1 MRIRIE
7 REREKKNKG
16 TEGNEAK
23 KWWKSEMENK
33 NYTFVVQNGKHI
45 YTDRPMKAAIFFYFY
60 YYFHGC
66 SGCWLKIPK
75 PIILLVLF
83 VVVVRHHRLLPY
95 IFFSFN
101 LVFFFISFCFD
112 SVDVKIPFR
121 PYTFEFFFVF
131 TFGSIFFFFLF
142 GTNKRKK

>member
-7 REREKKNKG
+7 RERERKKNKE

-45 YTDRPMKAAIFFYFY
+45 YIQTGQWKRLFFFYFY

-83 VVVVRHHRLLPY
+83 IVVVRHHRLLPY

-101 LVFFFISFCFD
+101 LVFFSFHFVSIASTSKFLFAPIHSNFFCFY
-112 SVDVKIPFR
+112 FW
-121 PYTFEFFFVF
+121 FNFLLLFVW
-131 TFGSIFFFFLF
+131 
-142 GTNKRKK
+142 NK